1 MVPNNHGPARIVR
14 DWNDETSVDQDFSRS
29 AAHVKEETL
38 ELLEACEQGDLVQIA
53 KEACD
58 VVWTAI
64 DVLVAHGIDFNAAFT
79 EVARS
84 NRSKI
89 GPNGEISRRED
100 GKIQKGPFY
109 QPPDPERMLGRRRL
123 AA

>member
-1 MVPNNHGPARIVR
+1 MVPNNHGPARMVR
-14 DWNDETSVDQDFSRS
+14 DWNEAVAVDQGYSRS
-29 AAHVKEETL
+29 GAHVKEETH
-38 ELLEACEQGDLVQIA
+38 ELLEACEQGDLVQIT

-64 DVLVAHGIDFNAAFT
+64 DVLVAYGIDFNAAFT
-79 EVARS
+79 ELARS
-84 NRSKI
+84 NGTKI

-109 QPPDPERMLGRRRL
+109 QPPDPERMLGRGRL